1 VVTDPYET
9 LGVARTATQEEIKK
23 AFRSLARQHHPDAN
37 RDDPHAEERF
47 KEINAAYE
55 ILSDPEKRQRYDM
68 YGDVDAGAAGFSDFG
83 GISDLFASFFGGVGG
98 ARSRRGPARGQD
110 VVAEVEITLEDAA
123 TGVQTAV
130 EIDTLIECPEC
141 HGSRSAPG
149 TFPSQCPD
157 CGGTGEVRQ
166 VRRTMFGDVMTA
178 STCPRCRGVGEVIPD
193 PCPNCNGQG
202 RVASTESLTLE
213 IPAGIDD
220 GAQLRVHGR
229 GAAGTRGGRSGDL
242 YVVVNVAPHETFK
255 RAGADLGCEVRVPM
269 TVAALGGE
277 VAIPTLEGDEV
288 VEVKPGTQSGEIVRL
303 KNKGMPR
310 LGRYGRGE
318 LVALLRVETP
328 TELDDEQAD
337 LLRRFA
343 ELREEDVGDRNF
355 FDRIREAFR

>member
-1 VVTDPYET
+1 MPDPYET

-23 AFRSLARQHHPDAN
+23 AFRAQARQHHPDAN
-37 RDDPHAEERF
+37 PGDPTAEERF
-47 KEINAAYE
+47 KDLNAAYE
-55 ILSDPEKRQRYDM
+55 ILSDPTKRERYDM
-68 YGDVDAGAAGFSDFG
+68 YGDAGVGAQGFGDIG
-83 GISDLFASFFGGVGG
+83 GISDLFASFFGGMGG
-98 ARSRRGPARGQD
+98 ARTRRGPARGQD

-123 TGVQTAV
+123 TGIQSSVDI
-130 EIDTLIECPEC
+130 ETLIECPEC
-141 HGSRSAPG
+141 KGSRAAPG
-149 TFPSQCPD
+149 TFPTSCSD
-157 CGGTGEVRQ
+157 CGGTGEIRQ

-178 STCPRCRGVGEVIPD
+178 GTCPRCRGAGEVIPD

-202 RVASTESLTLE
+202 RVPSTESLTLE
-213 IPAGIDD
+213 IPPGIDD

-255 RAGADLGCEVRVPM
+255 RAGDDLGCEVRIPM

-277 VAIPTLEGDEV
+277 VAIPTLEGDETV
-288 VEVKPGTQSGEIVRL
+288 DIKPGTQGGEFVKL
-303 KNKGMPR
+303 KGKGMPR
-310 LGRYGRGE
+310 LGRHGRGE

-343 ELREEDVGDRNF
+343 EMRDESVGDRKF